1 MKLAGIVSEGSG
13 AHNEDAA
20 GLIER
25 DGEVIAAWVF
35 DGVTGINGANYL
47 DASSDAAWLV
57 QQAEFHVRRLA
68 AQDMA
73 LDELLR
79 QLVDCLITAW
89 QGATAKLT
97 LPEGYDT
104 PAACLLLVKRYAD
117 GWKALRLGDS
127 FLLTHRETVINW
139 HGPETDLGGLEAL
152 LRREAKRHRAMG
164 LSDFRAL
171 LQQFHPQLI
180 ASRKARNTAGNHS
193 ILVPDQSSLAVPE
206 FMDLGWPQS
215 LLICSDGFYRAV
227 DTYSLLD
234 DPTLITSCNST
245 GGVAEV
251 LRQIRAVEADDPDCA
266 KHLRFK
272 PADDASAVSLVA
284 LPTT

>member
-13 AHNEDAA
+13 HHNEDAA
-20 GLIER
+20 GVIER
-25 DGEVIAAWVF
+25 DGEVAAAWVF

-47 DASSDAAWLV
+47 DAPSDAAWLV
-57 QQAEFHVRRLA
+57 RQAEIHVRRLA
-68 AQDMA
+68 AQDIA
-73 LDELLR
+73 LEELLR
-79 QLVDCLITAW
+79 QLVDCLITDW
-89 QGATAKLT
+89 QGATANLT

-104 PAACLLLVKRYAD
+104 PAACLLLVKRYAE

-127 FLLTHRETVINW
+127 FLLTQSKTVLNW
-139 HGPETDLGGLEAL
+139 HGPDTDLGGLEAL

-164 LSDFRAL
+164 LSDFKAL

-193 ILVPDQSSLAVPE
+193 ILVPDRSSLAIPE
-206 FMDLGWPQS
+206 IMDLGWPQS

-227 DTYSLLD
+227 DTYGLLND
-234 DPTLITSCNST
+234 TTLVTSCGPP
-245 GGVAEV
+245 GGVTEV
-251 LRQIRAVEADDPDCA
+251 LRLIRAVEADDPDCT

-284 LPTT
+284 

>member
-1 MKLAGIVSEGSG
+1 MKLAGIVSQGSG
-13 AHNEDAA
+13 ARNEDAA
-20 GLIER
+20 GVIER

-35 DGVTGINGANYL
+35 DGVTGINGANHL

-57 QQAEFHVRRLA
+57 QQAEFHLRCLA
-68 AQDMA
+68 AQDMT

-79 QLVDCLITAW
+79 QLVNCLITDW
-89 QGATAKLT
+89 QGATAKLE
-97 LPEGYDT
+97 LPQGYDI

-127 FLLTHRETVINW
+127 FLLTHGETVSNW
-139 HGPETDLGGLEAL
+139 HGPDTDLGGLEAL

-164 LSDFRAL
+164 VSDFKAL

-180 ASRKARNTAGNHS
+180 ASRRARNTLGNHS
-193 ILVPDQSSLAVPE
+193 ILVPDHSSLAIPE

-227 DTYSLLD
+227 DTYDLMD
-234 DPTLITSCNST
+234 DTKLVTSCNST

-251 LRQIRAVEADDPDCA
+251 LRKIRAVEADDPDCA

-284 LPTT
+284 VPKT